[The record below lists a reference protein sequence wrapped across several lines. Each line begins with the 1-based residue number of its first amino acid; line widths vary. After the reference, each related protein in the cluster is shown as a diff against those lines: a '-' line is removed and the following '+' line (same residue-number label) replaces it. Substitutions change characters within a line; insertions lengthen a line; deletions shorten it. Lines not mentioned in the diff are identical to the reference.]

1 MNNYQK
7 LLLKLNKQLEKYRDR
22 KESLEKRKAEITG
35 EIAEHQEEEKNIEN
49 ELKKLAKD
57 FDAYHSFYE
66 DSKKEKIF
74 VLVLLAFIIIYFSV
88 AFSLTVAISWGI
100 ITFFAGVILLI
111 VRHLYFK
118 KKTKKEELTRK
129 NDNQKLLAKKKEL
142 NEELDRIR
150 NIIAS
155 LRSSVQQIQYDIDR
169 IDTVIS
175 RLEADINYIV
185 EQENIAI
192 AKVAE
197 EQEPKLNA
205 SFDSNERLRLIRGK
219 SMEADNDESGN

>member
-22 KESLEKRKAEITG
+22 KKSLEKRKAEITG

-57 FDAYHSFYE
+57 FDAYLSFYE

-150 NIIAS
+150 SIIVGLNS
-155 LRSSVQQIQYDIDR
+155 KVEQIQYDIDR
-169 IDTVIS
+169 VDTVIS
-175 RLEADINYIV
+175 RLEEDINYIV

-192 AKVAE
+192 SQVVI
-197 EQEPKLNA
+197 EQEPRINA
-205 SFDSNERLRLIRGK
+205 SFDSNECLKLIRENPLEEK
-219 SMEADNDESGN
+219 NNE